1 MRIEQL
7 NTRLVLQRDHSQPG
21 ASGRTPGQ
29 AWQDPVDVAA
39 LWANVDNR
47 TANEV
52 QDGLILAASGRYIVT
67 ARWRSDFSDDMRF
80 RWQQGTA
87 QPRFLYITHVPI
99 GARSEFIQLTCEE
112 RQ

>member
-1 MRIEQL
+1 MTAGQL
-7 NTRLVLQRDHSQPG
+7 TTRLILERDHTPPA

-29 AWQDPVDVAA
+29 AWQDPVEVSA
-39 LWANVDNR
+39 LWAHVDNR
-47 TANEV
+47 TGAEI
-52 QDGLILAASGRYIVT
+52 QDGLILTATGRYVVT
-67 ARWRSDFSDDMRF
+67 TRWRQDFSDDMRF

-99 GARSEFIQLTCEE
+99 GARSEFIELTCEE

>member
-1 MRIEQL
+1 MTAGQL
-7 NTRLVLQRDHSQPG
+7 NTRLTLQRDHTQPG
-21 ASGRTPGQ
+21 PSGRTPGQ
-29 AWQDPVDVAA
+29 AWQDPVEIAA
-39 LWANVDNR
+39 IWAHVENR
-47 TANEV
+47 SGAELE
-52 QDGLILAASGRYIVT
+52 DGLISTATGRYIVT
-67 ARWRSDFSDDMRF
+67 VRWRSDFSQQMRF